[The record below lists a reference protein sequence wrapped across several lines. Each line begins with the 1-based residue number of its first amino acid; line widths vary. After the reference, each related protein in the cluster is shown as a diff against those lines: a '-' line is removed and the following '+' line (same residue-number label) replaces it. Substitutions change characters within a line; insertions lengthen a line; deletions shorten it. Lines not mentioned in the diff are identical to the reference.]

1 MYTGLLHSHSG
12 LRYLVITVLG
22 FVALKAIV
30 SMLTNSK
37 FKPIDKT
44 LALITLILTHIQF
57 TIGLILLFVSAKFQW
72 FKDYSATEIMADS
85 QIRFW
90 SVEHPLLMIL
100 AVVGVTIGYSKMK
113 RVEDSRAKFRFLA
126 MFFTIAFAFIMLGLP
141 WSRF

>member
-22 FVALKAIV
+22 LVALKAIV
-30 SMLTNSK
+30 SMLTKSS
-37 FKPIDKT
+37 FKPLDKT

-72 FKDYSATEIMADS
+72 FKDYSASEIMADS
-85 QIRFW
+85 EIRFW
-90 SVEHPLLMIL
+90 SVEHPLVMIL
-100 AVVGVTIGYSKMK
+100 AVAAVTIGYSKMK
-113 RVEDSRAKFRFLA
+113 KASDSRSKFKMLA
-126 MFFTIAFAFIMLGLP
+126 MFFTIAFAFIMLVLP